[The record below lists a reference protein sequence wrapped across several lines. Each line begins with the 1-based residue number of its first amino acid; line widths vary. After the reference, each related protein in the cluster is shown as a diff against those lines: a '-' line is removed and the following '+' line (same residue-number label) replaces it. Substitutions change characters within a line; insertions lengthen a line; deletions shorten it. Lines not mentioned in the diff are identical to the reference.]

1 MIMKYKSLTIILV
14 LVLLLDICQCIW
26 MPKEAAEWAV
36 KEFEMLE
43 QKRNS
48 ISFKGTDRRSSAPFI
63 SGDTFRSVSQHICE
77 DSNRCR
83 MTPEAVKDGKICISI

>member
-1 MIMKYKSLTIILV
+1 LISIWIYNLISNDNNNDIKKMYLAIKMIKQYKSLTLILL

-43 QKRNS
+43 NIRNN
-48 ISFKGTDRRSSAPFI
+48 ISFRGTDRRASAPFI
-63 SGDTFRSVSQHICE
+63 SG
-77 DSNRCR
+77 
-83 MTPEAVKDGKICISI
+83 KYY